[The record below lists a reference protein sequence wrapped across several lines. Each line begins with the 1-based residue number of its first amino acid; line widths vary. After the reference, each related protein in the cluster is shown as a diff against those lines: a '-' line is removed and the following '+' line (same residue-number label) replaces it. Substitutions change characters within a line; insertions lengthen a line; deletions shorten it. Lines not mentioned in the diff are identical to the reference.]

1 MSHFSQGSI
10 FYTQFSMICIIIKI
24 SKNICFKIIGSHYI
38 LNIIVI
44 CKTFVVTEP
53 IYRTYCGVYP
63 LSPDFKGFSLSISL
77 FEVRAKS
84 KEEGIMK
91 E

>member
-1 MSHFSQGSI
+1 MI
-10 FYTQFSMICIIIKI
+10 FIIIKV

-44 CKTFVVTEP
+44 CKTLVVTEP
-53 IYRTYCGVYP
+53 IYRTYCSVYP
-63 LSPDFKGFSLSISL
+63 LSPDFKAFSLSISL